1 MEKAIQK
8 EEKRKPKYGLLSC
21 VGYIYRM
28 LWQNERKLMFAGVFI
43 VPISLA
49 LSVLTLYTP
58 SVMLS
63 VLEKSDRFSQVALVI
78 IGLLLAQLLCSL
90 SDNVVSTI
98 IFYSESYALGSM
110 GMLWRTYSRDRDR
123 YLDYNPEVQKWN
135 ERALN
140 VIKNN
145 HTAGVQFPKDFS
157 NMLSLILKFLLF
169 GTVISLLHPVIIL
182 LLAVGCALNAVIG
195 KREWRKNWEEQDI
208 RNDLDKKINCIAWS
222 VSQDLSYAKDIRL
235 YGMKRFLHDRL
246 MQLLDLSLVEQRKM
260 ECRSIL
266 TALINFFVVFIRDG
280 AAYAFLIAEAVQGKV
295 DAASFVLYFSAISS
309 LSDVMG
315 SILEIIN
322 KVSEG
327 AIQVSDFRE
336 AMEIE
341 GRLNRGPGIP
351 TPKEPFSITFR
362 NVSFQYPE
370 GEKKVLE
377 NISFQIEAGE
387 KIALVG
393 LNGAGKTTLTMLM
406 CGILL
411 PDEGEILL
419 NGHSLYEYNRD
430 ELYSLFGIVPQQFN
444 LLPASIAQNIAA
456 AEEDAIDR
464 ERVDYCMELAGLTEK
479 IASLP
484 KGADTPLNRELYED
498 GVELSG
504 GETQKL
510 LLARLLYKDP
520 PCIILDEPTA
530 ALDPIAE
537 DRMYRS
543 YHQIAAKATSV
554 FISHRLASTRF
565 CDRIFL
571 LNGAC
576 IAEVGTHDEL
586 MAAGGKYRELFELQ
600 SRYYKEGKKGEVE

>member
-28 LWQNERKLMFAGVFI
+28 LWQNERKLVFAGVFI

-49 LSVLTLYTP
+49 LSALTLYTP

-195 KREWRKNWEEQDI
+195 KREWRKNWEEQDV

-260 ECRSIL
+260 EYRSIL

-315 SILEIIN
+315 SILEIVN

-543 YHQIAAKATSV
+543 YHQIAAKATSI

>member
-1 MEKAIQK
+1 MEKSIQK

-28 LWQNERKLMFAGVFI
+28 LWQNERKLVFAGVFI

-49 LSVLTLYTP
+49 LSALTLYTP

-195 KREWRKNWEEQDI
+195 KREWRKNWEEQDV

-260 ECRSIL
+260 EYRSIL

-484 KGADTPLNRELYED
+484 KGADTLLNRELYED

-543 YHQIAAKATSV
+543 YHQIAAKATSI

>member
-28 LWQNERKLMFAGVFI
+28 LWQNERKLVFAGVFI

-90 SDNVVSTI
+90 SDNVISTI

>member
-28 LWQNERKLMFAGVFI
+28 LWQNERKLVFAGVFI

>member
-28 LWQNERKLMFAGVFI
+28 LWQNERKLVFAGVFI

-78 IGLLLAQLLCSL
+78 MGLLLAQLLCSL

>member
-28 LWQNERKLMFAGVFI
+28 LWQNERKLVFAGVFI

-49 LSVLTLYTP
+49 LSALTLYTP

-110 GMLWRTYSRDRDR
+110 GMLWRTYSRERDR

-195 KREWRKNWEEQDI
+195 KREWRKNWEEQDV

-260 ECRSIL
+260 ESRSIL

-315 SILEIIN
+315 SILEIVN

-464 ERVDYCMELAGLTEK
+464 ERVEYCMELAGLTEK

-543 YHQIAAKATSV
+543 YHQIAAKATSI

>member
-28 LWQNERKLMFAGVFI
+28 LWQNERKLVFAGVFI

-49 LSVLTLYTP
+49 LSALTLYTP

-110 GMLWRTYSRDRDR
+110 GMLWRTYSRERDR

-195 KREWRKNWEEQDI
+195 KREWRKNWEEQDV

-260 ECRSIL
+260 EYRSIL

-315 SILEIIN
+315 SILEIVN